1 MYRPLLLAV
10 FAATSLFGQADD
22 TPVFRSDVSLVRVD
36 VQVLDRTSRPVTH
49 LQKEDFVLRENGK
62 ELPILNFA
70 SEKMPI
76 DILFLLDV
84 SGSMRPHVERIAR
97 AAQSAL
103 DVLGQEDR
111 IAIMVFDRQTRTRLP
126 FTVVGDRV
134 YREFDNVLDRERF
147 NGGTDITRGMLD
159 AAEYMKR
166 NSRKEARRGIIILTD
181 DQTEFNRDDERVGQA
196 LIDAD
201 SVMSALLA
209 PDAMGHRSG
218 YPGPGGGGYPPTG
231 RRRTGG
237 GGWGGLGTI
246 ILGGGGYPG
255 GGSPGGGRHPG
266 GGGGGVSLGRMNSAG
281 TAEIA
286 EASGGESMP
295 VDSAA
300 ALETTVARLRQRYA
314 LYFNL
319 PPGAR
324 EGQQRR
330 INVALAGAGAT
341 RYPNAELRYRSTYLA
356 PMTNDSDPNIT
367 VITET
372 KPDAPATN
380 SEDRPIFRRRPAGD
394 GTGGGRGPNPQV
406 GASETPVPAAPP
418 STPSSGGWR
427 RADSKDAPAPE
438 PIRAK
443 TMPAETPDPAPL
455 PAPGVWRK
463 SESTDAPAAAPAEA
477 GPAVPPASAPAAEPR
492 KGGWRK
498 VTDPEPAPAPA
509 PPKQP

>member
-1 MYRPLLLAV
+1 MFRPLLLTAMASV
-10 FAATSLFGQADD
+10 ALFGQADEN
-22 TPVFRSDVSLVRVD
+22 PVFRSDVSLVRVD
-36 VQVLDRTSRPVTH
+36 VQVLDRTARPVTS
-49 LQKEDFVLRENGK
+49 LQKEDFVLHENGK
-62 ELPILNFA
+62 EVPILNFA

-134 YREFDNVLDRERF
+134 YQEFDNVLDRERF

-159 AAEYMKR
+159 AAEYMRR
-166 NSRKEARRGIIILTD
+166 NSRKDARRGIIILTD
-181 DQTEFNRDDERVGQA
+181 DQTEFDRDDERVGQA

-201 SVMSALLA
+201 AVMSALLA
-209 PDAMGHRSG
+209 PDAIGNRG
-218 YPGPGGGGYPPTG
+218 GFPGGGGGSYPPNG

-255 GGSPGGGRHPG
+255 GGYPG
-266 GGGGGVSLGRMNSAG
+266 GGGGGGGVRIGRTRSAG

-286 EASGGESMP
+286 QASGGESMP
-295 VDSAA
+295 VDSTS

-324 EGQQRR
+324 QGQQRR
-330 INVALAGAGAT
+330 IHVALAGTGAT
-341 RYPNAELRYRSTYLA
+341 RYPNAELRYRQNYLA
-356 PMTNDSDPNIT
+356 PASNDSDPNVT
-367 VITET
+367 VISES
-372 KPDAPATN
+372 KAEAPAAN
-380 SEDRPIFRRRPAGD
+380 SENRPVYRRRPVGD

-406 GASETPVPAAPP
+406 GASEGPAPVPANVPASSP
-418 STPSSGGWR
+418 SGSGGWR
-427 RADSKDAPAPE
+427 KAEAKDAPAP
-438 PIRAK
+438 
-443 TMPAETPDPAPL
+443 
-455 PAPGVWRK
+455 V
-463 SESTDAPAAAPAEA
+463 PAEA
-477 GPAVPPASAPAAEPR
+477 APVETPAPAAEPAPK

-498 VTDPEPAPAPA
+498 VTDPEPAA
-509 PPKQP
+509 PPAQVKQP

>member
-1 MYRPLLLAV
+1 MYRPLL
-10 FAATSLFGQADD
+10 FAALVSSALFGQADD

-36 VQVLDRTSRPVTH
+36 VQVLDRTSRPVTN

-126 FTVVGDRV
+126 FTVIGDRV

-166 NSRKEARRGIIILTD
+166 NARKDARRGIIILTD
-181 DQTEFNRDDERVGQA
+181 DQTEFDRDDERVGQA

-209 PDAMGHRSG
+209 PDAMGNRG
-218 YPGPGGGGYPPTG
+218 GFPGGGGGYPPNG
-231 RRRTGG
+231 RRRGG

-255 GGSPGGGRHPG
+255 GGYPGGG
-266 GGGGGVSLGRMNSAG
+266 GGGGGVSLGRLKSAG
-281 TAEIA
+281 TAEIS
-286 EASGGESMP
+286 EASGGDSMP
-295 VDSAA
+295 VDSAS
-300 ALETTVARLRQRYA
+300 ALDTTVARLRQRYA

-319 PPGAR
+319 PAGAR
-324 EGQQRR
+324 QGQQRR
-330 INVALAGAGAT
+330 INIALAGNGAI
-341 RYPNAELRYRSTYLA
+341 RYPNAELRYRQTYLA
-356 PMTNDSDPNIT
+356 PMSNDSDPNIT
-367 VITET
+367 VISEA
-372 KPDAPATN
+372 KPESPAAT
-380 SEDRPIFRRRPAGD
+380 SGDRPALRRRPVGD

-406 GASETPVPAAPP
+406 GATEPAAPATAP
-418 STPSSGGWR
+418 APASSGGWR
-427 RADSKDAPAPE
+427 KADAKDNRAPAP
-438 PIRAK
+438 A
-443 TMPAETPDPAPL
+443 AETTDATPPPAP
-455 PAPGVWRK
+455 AP
-463 SESTDAPAAAPAEA
+463 
-477 GPAVPPASAPAAEPR
+477 EPR

>member
-1 MYRPLLLAV
+1 MFRPLLLA
-10 FAATSLFGQADD
+10 ALASAGLFGQADD

-103 DVLGQEDR
+103 DTLGQEDR

-134 YREFDNVLDRERF
+134 YQEFDSVLDRERF

-159 AAEYMKR
+159 AAEYMRR
-166 NSRKEARRGIIILTD
+166 NSRKDARRGIIILTD
-181 DQTEFNRDDERVGQA
+181 DQTEFDRDDERVGQA

-209 PDAMGHRSG
+209 PDAIGNRRG
-218 YPGPGGGGYPPTG
+218 IPGGGGGYPPTG
-231 RRRTGG
+231 RGRSG

-255 GGSPGGGRHPG
+255 GGYPGGGRG
-266 GGGGGVSLGRMNSAG
+266 GGGGGVSLGRMKSAG

-286 EASGGESMP
+286 QASGGESMP

-319 PPGAR
+319 PAGAR
-324 EGQQRR
+324 QGQSRR
-330 INVALAGAGAT
+330 IHVALAGTGAT
-341 RYPNAELRYRSTYLA
+341 RYPNAELRYRQNYLA
-356 PMTNDSDPNIT
+356 PMSNDSDPNVT
-367 VITET
+367 VISET
-372 KPDAPATN
+372 KPDAPAAN
-380 SEDRPIFRRRPAGD
+380 SEDRPIFRRRPVGD

-406 GASETPVPAAPP
+406 GASERPIPAPAPTAP
-418 STPSSGGWR
+418 STGGWR
-427 RADSKDAPAPE
+427 RADAKDAPIPVS
-438 PIRAK
+438 
-443 TMPAETPDPAPL
+443 AETAPVEAPTPAP
-455 PAPGVWRK
+455 
-463 SESTDAPAAAPAEA
+463 
-477 GPAVPPASAPAAEPR
+477 APAAEPK

-498 VTDPEPAPAPA
+498 VTDPEPAPV

>member
-1 MYRPLLLAV
+1 MLRPLLLTAL
-10 FAATSLFGQADD
+10 ASTALFGQADE

-103 DVLGQEDR
+103 DILGQDDR

-126 FTVVGDRV
+126 FTAVGDRV
-134 YREFDNVLDRERF
+134 YQEFDAVLDRERF

-159 AAEYMKR
+159 AAQYMQR
-166 NSRKEARRGIIILTD
+166 NARKEARRGIIILTD
-181 DQTEFNRDDERVGQA
+181 DQTEFDRDDERVGQA

-201 SVMSALLA
+201 TVMSALLA
-209 PDAMGHRSG
+209 PDALGNRSRF
-218 YPGPGGGGYPPTG
+218 PGGGYPPTG
-231 RRRTGG
+231 GRRTG

-255 GGSPGGGRHPG
+255 GGYPG
-266 GGGGGVSLGRMNSAG
+266 GGGGGVSLGRMRTAG
-281 TAEIA
+281 TPEIA
-286 EASGGESMP
+286 QASGGESMP

-319 PPGAR
+319 PAGAR
-324 EGQQRR
+324 KGEHRR
-330 INVALAGAGAT
+330 LQVALAGTGAT
-341 RYPNAELRYRSTYLA
+341 RYPNAELRYRQNYLA
-356 PMTNDSDPNIT
+356 PMSNESDPNVT
-367 VITET
+367 VISES
-372 KPDAPATN
+372 KPDAPTPTN
-380 SEDRPIFRRRPAGD
+380 EDRPVYRRRRPVGD

-406 GASETPVPAAPP
+406 GATEAPVPPP
-418 STPSSGGWR
+418 ADSSPASTGGWR
-427 RADSKDAPAPE
+427 RAEAKDAPAPV
-438 PIRAK
+438 PAAS
-443 TMPAETPDPAPL
+443 PAETAPVDP
-455 PAPGVWRK
+455 
-463 SESTDAPAAAPAEA
+463 
-477 GPAVPPASAPAAEPR
+477 
-492 KGGWRK
+492 
-498 VTDPEPAPAPA
+498 PAPAPA
-509 PPKQP
+509 PAPASAQKKGGWRKATDPEPSAPPAKQP

>member
-1 MYRPLLLAV
+1 MLRPLLLA
-10 FAATSLFGQADD
+10 ALASATLFGQADD

-36 VQVLDRTSRPVTH
+36 VQVLDRTSRPVTN

-103 DVLGQEDR
+103 DVLGQDDR
-111 IAIMVFDRQTRTRLP
+111 ISIMVFDRQTRTRLP
-126 FTVVGDRV
+126 FTIVGDQV

-166 NSRKEARRGIIILTD
+166 NARKDARRGIIILTD
-181 DQTEFNRDDERVGQA
+181 DQTEFDRDDERVGQA

-209 PDAMGHRSG
+209 PDAMGNRRG
-218 YPGPGGGGYPPTG
+218 IPTGGGGGGYPPNG
-231 RRRTGG
+231 RGRSG
-237 GGWGGLGTI
+237 GGWGTLGTI

-255 GGSPGGGRHPG
+255 GGYPGGGR
-266 GGGGGVSLGRMNSAG
+266 GGGGVSMGRMNSAG

-286 EASGGESMP
+286 QASGGESMP

-319 PPGAR
+319 PAGAR
-324 EGQQRR
+324 QGQQRR
-330 INVALAGAGAT
+330 INIALAGTGAT
-341 RYPNAELRYRSTYLA
+341 RYPNAELRYRPTYLA
-356 PMTNDSDPNIT
+356 PMSNDSDPNIT
-367 VITET
+367 VISET
-372 KPDAPATN
+372 KPEAPGAN
-380 SEDRPIFRRRPAGD
+380 SEDRPVFRRRPVGD

-406 GASETPVPAAPP
+406 GATEPSAPTPPATAP
-418 STPSSGGWR
+418 STGGWR
-427 RADSKDAPAPE
+427 KAETKDAPAPVPVE
-438 PIRAK
+438 AA
-443 TMPAETPDPAPL
+443 PAETPATAPA
-455 PAPGVWRK
+455 ATTPGVWRRTEGK
-463 SESTDAPAAAPAEA
+463 DAPASAPGETTPAASP
-477 GPAVPPASAPAAEPR
+477 APAAEPK